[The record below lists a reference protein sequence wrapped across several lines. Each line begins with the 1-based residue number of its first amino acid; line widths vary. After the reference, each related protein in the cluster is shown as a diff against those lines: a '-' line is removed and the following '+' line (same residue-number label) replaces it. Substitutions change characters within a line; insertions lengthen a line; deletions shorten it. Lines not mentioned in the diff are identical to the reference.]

1 MRRTGEADAKPS
13 DELIAGKYKLV
24 RLLGKGGMGSVWEG
38 VHVTLGSRVA
48 VKFIEHEL
56 AFNDEARRRFDNE
69 ARAAAR
75 LQSRYVVS
83 VHDHG
88 VMPDGRPFIVMEFLR
103 GRSLEERLL
112 AEGSIGL
119 REGAIIVAQV
129 CRALGKAH
137 EQGIIHR
144 DLKPENIFLARSPDD
159 DEEVAKVVDFGIAKF
174 TAAAPGLSSSTQT
187 GTLLGTP
194 FYMSPEQARGLKHI
208 DHRSDLWAL
217 GVVAYRSVAGALP
230 FEGEAVGD
238 ILVRICTQ
246 EPVPPSSLNS
256 ALPAA
261 FDAWFS
267 RCVAKEPGDRFQSAH
282 SLAASLLSIAGLAAS
297 GERGAQSGA
306 LDHQGLSLPLV
317 SVPGLGIPEEAASQV
332 GTGTEAIQMG
342 AVSPVTPG
350 QARRSAGLVGAAVA
364 LAGMAF
370 VILGI
375 AGWRLLVST
384 EAHERAVVAS
394 PEPSASTAEVIATLP
409 RSPERLAEDMPDAAS
424 VESGPSAA
432 ASAAPDESVTSP
444 ESRARRRIS
453 SPRSTPTA
461 AVPKAS
467 STQPPPRPP
476 GTIDLGY

>member
-208 DHRSDLWAL
+208 
-217 GVVAYRSVAGALP
+217 
-230 FEGEAVGD
+230 
-238 ILVRICTQ
+238 
-246 EPVPPSSLNS
+246 
-256 ALPAA
+256 
-261 FDAWFS
+261 
-267 RCVAKEPGDRFQSAH
+267 
-282 SLAASLLSIAGLAAS
+282 
-297 GERGAQSGA
+297 
-306 LDHQGLSLPLV
+306 
-317 SVPGLGIPEEAASQV
+317 
-332 GTGTEAIQMG
+332 
-342 AVSPVTPG
+342 
-350 QARRSAGLVGAAVA
+350 
-364 LAGMAF
+364 
-370 VILGI
+370 
-375 AGWRLLVST
+375 
-384 EAHERAVVAS
+384 
-394 PEPSASTAEVIATLP
+394 
-409 RSPERLAEDMPDAAS
+409 
-424 VESGPSAA
+424 
-432 ASAAPDESVTSP
+432 
-444 ESRARRRIS
+444 
-453 SPRSTPTA
+453 
-461 AVPKAS
+461 
-467 STQPPPRPP
+467 
-476 GTIDLGY
+476 